1 MAGSRIPTEAPR
13 PHAAAG
19 PHPDPGAGTAS
30 YRPALALLASLF
42 FMWGFITVIN
52 NTLLPHL
59 RSVFDLNYLQTTV
72 IESVWFIAYFV
83 ASIPSAKLIARIGY
97 KTSLVVG
104 LAIMAVGALIMVPA
118 AQIPSYGV
126 TLVALFIIA
135 SGITLLQVAA
145 NPYVAV
151 IGPPESSE
159 SRLTLVQA
167 FNSMGTFFAP
177 YFGGYLILSRTVG
190 GTSLEGTQL
199 TAAQKLADAQA
210 TQLPYVIVAVVLA
223 LIALVIWRAKL
234 PTLGSATR
242 KANAEQRRTLSLW
255 SHRNL
260 VFGIPAIF
268 IYLIAEIGVANLF
281 INFVVLP
288 DIAGI
293 TPAQGANYLILLWGG
308 MMVGRF
314 AGSFLLRRFA
324 PGRVLACFAVFAMAV
339 MIGAATLHGLFA
351 MWCLI
356 LVGLGHSIMFPA
368 IFALGIKGLGPLTE
382 EASGLLIMAIA
393 GGALVFVQGWL
404 ADNFGLQNSF
414 WLTVACEVYVLW
426 YALKGSRPTNMLP
439 EERATTF
446 D

>member
-1 MAGSRIPTEAPR
+1 MAIGPTRTAVPATR
-13 PHAAAG
+13 KG
-19 PHPDPGAGTAS
+19 AS

-59 RSVFDLNYLQTTV
+59 RSVFELSYTQTTL
-72 IESVWFIAYFV
+72 IESVWFIAYAAMGV
-83 ASIPSAKLIARIGY
+83 PSAFLIERTGY
-97 KTSLVVG
+97 KNAIIIG
-104 LAIMAVGALIMVPA
+104 LAIMAAGALMMVPA
-118 AQIPSYGV
+118 ARIPSYGV
-126 TLVALFIIA
+126 TLFALFVVA

-159 SRLTLVQA
+159 ARLTLVQA

-199 TAAQKLADAQA
+199 TQAERMADAQA
-210 TQLPYVIVAVVLA
+210 TQLPYVLVAVVLVV
-223 LIALVIWRAKL
+223 IAVIIWRSRL
-234 PTLGSATR
+234 PALGTATSRVSRAERR
-242 KANAEQRRTLSLW
+242 KHSLW
-255 SHRNL
+255 EHRNL
-260 VFGIPAIF
+260 VLGVPAIF

-281 INFVVLP
+281 INFAILP

-293 TPAQGANYLILLWGG
+293 TPAVAANYLVILWGG

-314 AGSFLLRRFA
+314 AGAYLMSRFRPDLTLAAFAIFSF
-324 PGRVLACFAVFAMAV
+324 VV
-339 MIGAATLHGLFA
+339 MIGAATLHGPAA

-368 IFALGIKGLGPLTE
+368 IFAMAIKGLGPLTE
-382 EASGLLIMAIA
+382 EASGLLITAIA
-393 GGALVFVQGWL
+393 GGTLVIVQGWL
-404 ADNFGLQNSF
+404 ADRYGLQNSF
-414 WLTVACEVYVLW
+414 WLTVACEVYIIY
-426 YALKGSRPTNMLP
+426 YALWGSKPSTKFAETNG
-439 EERATTF
+439 AG
-446 D
+446 

>member
-1 MAGSRIPTEAPR
+1 MAVGPT
-13 PHAAAG
+13 
-19 PHPDPGAGTAS
+19 GTAVPLATNGRAS

-59 RSVFDLNYLQTTV
+59 RSVFELNYTQTTL
-72 IESVWFIAYFV
+72 IESVWFIAYAV
-83 ASIPSAKLIARIGY
+83 MGMPSAFLIERTGY
-97 KTSLVVG
+97 KNAIIIG
-104 LAIMAVGALIMVPA
+104 LAVMAAGALMMVPA
-118 AQIPSYGV
+118 ARIPSYGV
-126 TLVALFIIA
+126 TLFALFVVA

-177 YFGGYLILSRTVG
+177 YFGGYLILSRTTG

-199 TAAQKLADAQA
+199 TQAERIADAQA
-210 TQLPYVIVAVVLA
+210 TQLPYILVAIVLA
-223 LIALVIWRAKL
+223 VIAVIIWRSRL
-234 PTLGSATR
+234 PALGSSTSR
-242 KANAEQRRTLSLW
+242 VSREERRQHSLW
-255 SHRNL
+255 EHRNL
-260 VFGIPAIF
+260 VLGVPAIF

-281 INFVVLP
+281 INFAILP

-293 TPAQGANYLILLWGG
+293 TPAEAANYLVLLWGG

-314 AGSFLLRRFA
+314 AGAYLMSRFRA
-324 PGRVLACFAVFAMAV
+324 DVILTAFAVFALVV
-339 MIGAATLHGLFA
+339 MIGAATLHGPVA

-368 IFALGIKGLGPLTE
+368 IFAMAIKGLGPLTE
-382 EASGLLIMAIA
+382 EASGLLITAIA
-393 GGALVFVQGWL
+393 GGALVIVQGWL
-404 ADNFGLQNSF
+404 ADRYGLQNSF
-414 WLTVACEVYVLW
+414 WLTVACEAYIIY
-426 YALKGSRPTNMLP
+426 YALWGSKPNDKF
-439 EERATTF
+439 ATVPAG
-446 D
+446 